1 MQTTPDI
8 SPHPRQR
15 HDIPAWAEGSEPFAG
30 ATILNDLASFPDDAD
45 AMRWILVRFAAV
57 RAIAS
62 LLARDVDAQDLRVD
76 RSVGLNH
83 VVSLPMLDREAWA
96 LRRALEVLTNPPPRA
111 MAGSLLLA
119 GAGAEQRTHLH
130 GAFGIYHLVYRIAG
144 RHGWHE
150 EAAGAARG
158 AERIAKAEGAT
169 WSPRLWRRRARVMEK
184 RCAVA

>member
-8 SPHPRQR
+8 SPPRQTR
-15 HDIPAWAEGSEPFAG
+15 AAPSWEHGTEPFAG
-30 ATILNDLASFPDDAD
+30 ATILNDLALFPEDAD
-45 AMRWILVRFAAV
+45 ALRWILVRYAAV

-62 LLARDVDAQDLRVD
+62 LLTRDVDAQDLRID

-83 VVSLPMLDREAWA
+83 VMCLPMLDREAWA
-96 LRRALEVLTNPPPRA
+96 LRRALEMLTNPPPRA
-111 MAGSLLLA
+111 MAGSLLHA

-130 GAFGIYHLVYRIAG
+130 GAFGIYYLVYRLAG
-144 RHGWHE
+144 RYGWHE

-158 AERIAKAEGAT
+158 AERIAKTEGAA